1 MRNILILEDEYFEAD
16 DCAKIVK
23 DAGFE
28 VIGPFAFIDQVSDD
42 AIEATDGA
50 ILDVN
55 LGGEMVYA
63 ILDRL
68 CAKHIPIVLLTGYDR
83 GFIPPRFASLPV
95 FTKPDTCETA
105 VMHLTGQVAELES
118 RRPLS

>member
-1 MRNILILEDEYFEAD
+1 MRNILILEDEYFQAD
-16 DCAKIVK
+16 DCATLVK

-42 AIEATDGA
+42 AIEAANGA

-63 ILDRL
+63 LLDRL
-68 CAKHIPIVLLTGYDR
+68 CARHVPIALLTGYDCS
-83 GFIPPRFASLPV
+83 FIPPRFASVPV

-105 VMHLTGQVAELES
+105 IISLTDQVAQRE
-118 RRPLS
+118 RRQPLS